1 MAVDKPWAQVPLA
14 TPSGEIETLA
24 NDRLAY
30 IRPASRILQKE
41 LVPGLAKLSKSCQAL
56 YGINYSGTG
65 LGNYV
70 RREKTKVWRKDTAV
84 AETTKTNVLV
94 MYSSFL
100 RLELRTRLDASAKDL
115 AALGALSKHE
125 HGGRYG
131 LGDVKVLVTVT
142 EGVASQRCA
151 SALCRDVEVPEW
163 RTMMSTPMSLQA
175 SSTST
180 TGSNLGLKEHCR
192 DAACLV
198 QQSPSIVALGP
209 CIAHLPSS
217 SPKSPSGLLPG

>member
-1 MAVDKPWAQVPLA
+1 M
-14 TPSGEIETLA
+14 
-24 NDRLAY
+24 
-30 IRPASRILQKE
+30 
-41 LVPGLAKLSKSCQAL
+41 PGLAKLSKSRQAL

-100 RLELRTRLDASAKDL
+100 CLELRTRLDASAKDL

-131 LGDVKVLVTVT
+131 VGNVKVLETVT
-142 EGVASQRCA
+142 EGRKPKVCLG
-151 SALCRDVEVPEW
+151 ALQGC
-163 RTMMSTPMSLQA
+163 
-175 SSTST
+175 
-180 TGSNLGLKEHCR
+180 
-192 DAACLV
+192 
-198 QQSPSIVALGP
+198 
-209 CIAHLPSS
+209 
-217 SPKSPSGLLPG
+217 